1 MQTKRYRR
9 QSLADQQL
17 ESDEEFVAQGGRN
30 VMQLKNEAAL
40 GFDQRMTYR
49 LFIEFIPCWAQFLS
63 VLFARW
69 PATWREWLL
78 NGPAELL

>member
-30 VMQLKNEAAL
+30 VMQLKNEAAP
-40 GFDQRMTYR
+40 GFDQQVTYR
-49 LFIEFIPCWAQFLS
+49 TFH
-63 VLFARW
+63 
-69 PATWREWLL
+69 
-78 NGPAELL
+78 

>member
-1 MQTKRYRR
+1 MQTKRHRR
-9 QSLADQQL
+9 QNLADQQL

-49 LFIEFIPCWAQFLS
+49 LFIEFYSMLS
-63 VLFARW
+63 PISVSPFC
-69 PATWREWLL
+69 
-78 NGPAELL
+78 